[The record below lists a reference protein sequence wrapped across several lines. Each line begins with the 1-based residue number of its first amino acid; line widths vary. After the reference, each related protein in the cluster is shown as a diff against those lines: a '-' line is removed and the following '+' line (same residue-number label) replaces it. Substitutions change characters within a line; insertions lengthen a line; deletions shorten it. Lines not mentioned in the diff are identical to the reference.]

1 MPKTG
6 NLFTVKVAFNI
17 TPAMSVKFSKYC
29 IDNGITKSEALRNCL
44 RVVLREEEFID
55 YADKGN

>member
-1 MPKTG
+1 
-6 NLFTVKVAFNI
+6 
-17 TPAMSVKFSKYC
+17 MSVKFSKYC